1 MIFFQKLKKKDHRLS
16 DRLFSDKSASNTS
29 INSVGSIDSLNF
41 DDSLAET
48 SLKKSLSNSEINS
61 LSEQEFLDSGLHETR
76 SLNEV
81 DNLTIRISPE
91 KVINLPS
98 LTDAQ
103 VRAITGLILK
113 FLTLSVTPP
122 WFELKKCFVFW
133 KSYFIQLIIIKLKR
147 LLMQLGFTFPKPS

>member
-1 MIFFQKLKKKDHRLS
+1 MFIENFLLTVFIYKFRNEVKEDFFFLSFFQKLKRKELRLS

-61 LSEQEFLDSGLHETR
+61 LSEQEFLDSGLHETQ
-76 SLNEV
+76 SLSEV

-103 VRAITGLILK
+103 VRAITGWILK
-113 FLTLSVTPP
+113 RI
-122 WFELKKCFVFW
+122 
-133 KSYFIQLIIIKLKR
+133 FIFIVYID
-147 LLMQLGFTFPKPS
+147 